1 MVGDPLWVSETGMVG
16 VDGKGGFELNVE
28 HATIKTKSRV
38 RKKIFL
44 FDINFNFLSLVWN
57 LDL

>member
-1 MVGDPLWVSETGMVG
+1 MVGDPLWVNENGMVG
-16 VDGKGGFELNVE
+16 VDGKGGFELTME
-28 HATIKTKSRV
+28 HAMIKTKSRV

-44 FDINFNFLSLVWN
+44 FDITFNFLSLVWN